1 MNILNAKRAISVGS
15 AIAHYLALPSLMVM
29 VITGLAQTVLAQ
41 DVASETQV
49 SAAEADN
56 TLNRL
61 SFRQW
66 VNDFEMQFAP
76 IGRPDPSTGRTFYK
90 AKAIVRV
97 PTNHPGYSKELVLAY
112 EKAMIDLQA
121 NFILQ
126 NYATLTTKRISEI
139 MSNDSEN
146 ARQFDDK
153 NSGNA
158 ALLKSTGNKVDI
170 DKLLSSADANLDKYL
185 VQQGESTDKVSRL
198 SVPQKKLLFRNNLTR
213 ESVKRAIQ
221 NMRGLVPVQTRLF
234 NSSTSNGDRT
244 EIGIIAVQSEK
255 TRQFAEDIRMQR
267 PSVVNGQGKVI
278 DEYLP
283 KTDAELLNE
292 FGFRF
297 VYDENGHPMLISYG
311 RWGVASENPNPTRHL
326 MNVENAQKT
335 AQSLAE
341 AWIAEFTSTRLQ
353 VMDARTQ
360 GSVMEEIAT
369 RITHFENSEKIGTED
384 AIEEI
389 GNTIDKS
396 LRSVKT
402 DAAASLK
409 GTSEI
414 KVWEEKDQAGQ
425 LHVGSIITWTATQLA
440 NSQNIERNGGAA
452 GSNNGPAVND
462 TRGSRVV
469 NSKDDF

>member
-1 MNILNAKRAISVGS
+1 
-15 AIAHYLALPSLMVM
+15 
-29 VITGLAQTVLAQ
+29 
-41 DVASETQV
+41 
-49 SAAEADN
+49 
-56 TLNRL
+56 
-61 SFRQW
+61 
-66 VNDFEMQFAP
+66 
-76 IGRPDPSTGRTFYK
+76 
-90 AKAIVRV
+90 
-97 PTNHPGYSKELVLAY
+97 VLAY

-170 DKLLSSADANLDKYL
+170 DKLLSSADANVDKYL

-234 NSSTSNGDRT
+234 NGSTSNGDRT

-255 TRQFAEDIRMQR
+255 TRQFADDIRMQR

>member
-1 MNILNAKRAISVGS
+1 MNAKFCRTVAPLLTLGM
-15 AIAHYLALPSLMVM
+15 LAL
-29 VITGLAQTVLAQ
+29 AQPALAQ
-41 DVASETQV
+41 DAGSESQV
-49 SAAEADN
+49 SSAEADN
-56 TLNRL
+56 ALNRL
-61 SFRQW
+61 SFAQW
-66 VNDFEMQFAP
+66 VKDFEKQFAP
-76 IGRPDPSTGRTFYK
+76 IGRPDPATGRTFYK
-90 AKAIVRV
+90 ARAVVRV
-97 PTNHPGYSKELVLAY
+97 PTNHPGYAKELVLAY

-126 NYATLTTKRISEI
+126 NYGTLTTKRISEI
-139 MSNDSEN
+139 MSDDSEN

-153 NSGNA
+153 SNGKPA
-158 ALLKSTGNKVDI
+158 PLKTTGTKADM
-170 DKLLSSADANLDKYL
+170 DKLLASIDANVDQYL
-185 VQQGESTDKVSRL
+185 AQQGESPEKVSRM
-198 SVPQKKLLFRNNLTR
+198 SVPQKKQLFRNNLIR
-213 ESVKRAIQ
+213 ETVKTAIQ

-234 NSSTSNGDRT
+234 NRSTSNGERT
-244 EIGIIAVQSEK
+244 EIGIIAVQSDK

-267 PSVVNGQGKVI
+267 TSVVKGQGKVI

-341 AWIAEFTSTRLQ
+341 AWIAEFAGTRLQ
-353 VMDARTQ
+353 VLDARTQ

-369 RITHFENSEKIGTED
+369 RITHYENSAKIGTED
-384 AIEEI
+384 AVEDI

-396 LRSVKT
+396 LRSVKA
-402 DAAASLK
+402 DASVSLK

-414 KVWEEKDQAGQ
+414 RVWEEKDQAGQ
-425 LHVGSIITWTATQLA
+425 LHVGSIITWTASQLA
-440 NSQNIERNGGAA
+440 NAQNIERNGGAA
-452 GSNNGPAVND
+452 GSSNGPAVKD

>member
-1 MNILNAKRAISVGS
+1 
-15 AIAHYLALPSLMVM
+15 
-29 VITGLAQTVLAQ
+29 
-41 DVASETQV
+41 
-49 SAAEADN
+49 
-56 TLNRL
+56 
-61 SFRQW
+61 
-66 VNDFEMQFAP
+66 
-76 IGRPDPSTGRTFYK
+76 
-90 AKAIVRV
+90 
-97 PTNHPGYSKELVLAY
+97 
-112 EKAMIDLQA
+112 
-121 NFILQ
+121 
-126 NYATLTTKRISEI
+126 
-139 MSNDSEN
+139 
-146 ARQFDDK
+146 
-153 NSGNA
+153 
-158 ALLKSTGNKVDI
+158 
-170 DKLLSSADANLDKYL
+170 
-185 VQQGESTDKVSRL
+185 
-198 SVPQKKLLFRNNLTR
+198 
-213 ESVKRAIQ
+213 
-221 NMRGLVPVQTRLF
+221 
-234 NSSTSNGDRT
+234 
-244 EIGIIAVQSEK
+244 
-255 TRQFAEDIRMQR
+255 
-267 PSVVNGQGKVI
+267 
-278 DEYLP
+278 
-283 KTDAELLNE
+283 
-292 FGFRF
+292 
-297 VYDENGHPMLISYG
+297 VYDEIGHPMLISYG

-341 AWIAEFTSTRLQ
+341 AWIADFTSSRLQ
-353 VMDARTQ
+353 VMDVRTQ